1 MKMNKDLKHTIVML
15 TLLILLTVF
24 SFGWGYMVS
33 KDHYTQI
40 PSSGNH
46 YKVVRL
52 DEQTGEVLLRSSI
65 QYITTDENDNLIILN

>member
-1 MKMNKDLKHTIVML
+1 MNKDLKHTIVML
-15 TLLILLTVF
+15 ILLILLTAF
-24 SFGWGYMVS
+24 SFAWGYIVS
-33 KDHYTQI
+33 KDRYTQT

-52 DEQTGEVLLRSSI
+52 DEKTGEVLIRSSV